1 MKKLLSLIICLLCAL
16 NLCADVVLTI
26 KGKGKQRSLK
36 RESQSGPAAN
46 IGVFKKNLEISF
58 RPKKKFQTVKA
69 VFKVLNDDELS
80 FSFGGGYIRSNGI
93 KKNDFEWIDCSFLRI
108 NGKELIGPN
117 AGKEGKKITPISK
130 TMALKEK
137 IKVKKGDK
145 LTVEMEVRA
154 TSKKDA
160 KKLDAEKNMSSKKKR
175 EAEKEKAR
183 AEKERDNK
191 SRKEQDK
198 KTDKKSKPEK
208 EKSSEKSSEEENQ
221 ESQPSES
228 GEDQ

>member
-1 MKKLLSLIICLLCAL
+1 MKKLLLLIICLLCAL

-69 VFKVLNDDELS
+69 VFKVLSDDELS
-80 FSFGGGYIRSNGI
+80 FTFGGGYIRSNGI
-93 KKNDFEWIDCSFLRI
+93 KKKDFEWIDCSYLRI

-117 AGKEGKKITPISK
+117 AGKEGKKITPFSK
-130 TMALKEK
+130 PQDLKEK

-145 LTVEMEVRA
+145 LTIEMEVRA
-154 TSKKDA
+154 TSKKEA
-160 KKLDAEKNMSSKKKR
+160 KKLEAAKNPSSKKKR
-175 EAEKEKAR
+175 EAEKE
-183 AEKERDNK
+183 RDAK
-191 SRKEQDK
+191 SRKEQNVKDK